1 MPMQTFTLEPQR
13 GAIQGY
19 AGVEKGDMAVAIA
32 AFGGTSMYPW
42 MFLGGLVVAGLIYAL
57 IKQRQRLAIQVE
69 FFNLRVV
76 HT

>member
-1 MPMQTFTLEPQR
+1 MQTFTLEQQR